1 MAQMPIFKEILQM
14 KILIADDHALFR
26 DGLALRLE
34 QIAPEAAILQASN
47 YAQIFKII
55 KSDNNISAIVLDI
68 EMQDMPW
75 FDALQ
80 EIRRTLP
87 DTALIVVSASEDSRT
102 IRSVMST
109 GAKGYI
115 PKRSDSKVFDNAFK
129 LVFDGGTY
137 VPPILINNPPINN
150 LSTKSTGLK
159 TLTNRQSQV
168 LDLIAQGKSNKQIAY
183 DMGVSESTVKLHINA
198 LLRSLHVSNRTQAV
212 ITAQKLGII

>member
-1 MAQMPIFKEILQM
+1 M

-34 QIAPEAAILQASN
+34 QIAPEAVILQASN

-55 KSDNNISAIVLDI
+55 KTDIDISIIVLDI

-75 FDALQ
+75 MDALQ
-80 EIRRTLP
+80 EMRRQLP
-87 DTALIVVSASEDSRT
+87 KTAIVVVSASEDGRT
-102 IRSVMST
+102 IRTVMST
-109 GAKGYI
+109 GVKGYI
-115 PKRSDSKVFDNAFK
+115 PKRSDVKVFDNALK
-129 LVFDGGTY
+129 LISDGGTY
-137 VPPILINNPPINN
+137 VPPVLINNPPINN

-212 ITAQKLGII
+212 VTAQKLGII

>member
-1 MAQMPIFKEILQM
+1 M
-14 KILIADDHALFR
+14 KILIADDHALYR

-34 QIAPEAAILQASN
+34 QIAPEAIILQASN

-55 KSDNNISAIVLDI
+55 KTDNDISIIILDI

-75 FDALQ
+75 LDALQ
-80 EIRRTLP
+80 MMHKMLP
-87 DTALIVVSASEDSRT
+87 HTAIVVVSASEDGRT
-102 IRSVMST
+102 IRSVMAT
-109 GAKGYI
+109 GVNGYI
-115 PKRSDSKVFDNAFK
+115 PKRSDAKVFDNALK
-129 LVFDGGTY
+129 LILDGGTY
-137 VPPILINNPPINN
+137 VPPVLINNPPINN

-198 LLRSLHVSNRTQAV
+198 LLRSLHVNNRTQAV
-212 ITAQKLGII
+212 ITAQKIGLI

>member
-1 MAQMPIFKEILQM
+1 M

-34 QIAPEAAILQASN
+34 QIAPEAVILQASN
-47 YAQIFKII
+47 YAQIFKFI
-55 KSDNNISAIVLDI
+55 KSDSDISIIILDI

-75 FDALQ
+75 MEALQ
-80 EIRRTLP
+80 EMHKLLP
-87 DTALIVVSASEDSRT
+87 KTAIVVVSASEDGRT

-109 GAKGYI
+109 GVKGYI
-115 PKRSDSKVFDNAFK
+115 PKRSDIKVFDNALK
-129 LVFDGGTY
+129 LILDGGTY
-137 VPPILINNPPINN
+137 VPPVLINNPPINN

-212 ITAQKLGII
+212 VTAQKLGII

>member
-1 MAQMPIFKEILQM
+1 M

-34 QIAPEAAILQASN
+34 QIVPEATILQASN

-55 KSDNNISAIVLDI
+55 KADSDISMIILDI

-75 FDALQ
+75 QEALHEIKQ
-80 EIRRTLP
+80 ETP
-87 DTALIVVSASEDSRT
+87 QTALVVVTASEDNRT
-102 IRSVMST
+102 VRTVMAT
-109 GAKGYI
+109 GIKGYI
-115 PKRSDSKVFDNAFK
+115 PKRSDVKVFNNALK
-129 LVFDGGTY
+129 LVLDGGTY
-137 VPPILINNPPINN
+137 VPPLIINNTPVNN

-159 TLTNRQSQV
+159 TLTTRQSQV

>member
-1 MAQMPIFKEILQM
+1 M

-34 QIAPEAAILQASN
+34 QIAPEAVILQASN
-47 YAQIFKII
+47 YAQIFKFI
-55 KSDNNISAIVLDI
+55 KSDSDIAIIILDI

-75 FDALQ
+75 MEALQ
-80 EIRRTLP
+80 EMRKLLP
-87 DTALIVVSASEDSRT
+87 QTAIVVVSASEDGRT

-109 GAKGYI
+109 GVKGYI
-115 PKRSDSKVFDNAFK
+115 PKRSDIKVFDNALK
-129 LVFDGGTY
+129 LILDGGTY
-137 VPPILINNPPINN
+137 VPPVLINNPPINN

-198 LLRSLHVSNRTQAV
+198 LLRSLHVSNRTQAGV
-212 ITAQKLGII
+212 TAQKLGII

>member
-1 MAQMPIFKEILQM
+1 M

-34 QIAPEAAILQASN
+34 QIAPDAVILQASN

-55 KSDNNISAIVLDI
+55 KNDTDIAIIILDI

-75 FDALQ
+75 MEALQ
-80 EIRRTLP
+80 DMRKLLP
-87 DTALIVVSASEDSRT
+87 KTAIVVVSASEDGRT
-102 IRSVMST
+102 IRTVMST
-109 GAKGYI
+109 GVKGYI
-115 PKRSDSKVFDNAFK
+115 PKRSDIKVFDNALK
-129 LVFDGGTY
+129 LILDGGTY
-137 VPPILINNPPINN
+137 VPPVLINNPPINN

-212 ITAQKLGII
+212 VTAQKLGII

>member
-1 MAQMPIFKEILQM
+1 M

-34 QIAPEAAILQASN
+34 QIVPEALVFQASN
-47 YAQIFKII
+47 YAQIFKMIQDD
-55 KSDNNISAIVLDI
+55 SEISAIVLDI

-75 FDALQ
+75 LDALRK
-80 EIRRTLP
+80 IRTQAP
-87 DTALIVVSASEDSRT
+87 KASIVVVSASEDSRT

-109 GAKGYI
+109 GAQGYI

-137 VPPILINNPPINN
+137 VPPILISNPPVNN

>member
-1 MAQMPIFKEILQM
+1 M

-34 QIAPEAAILQASN
+34 QIAPSAVILQASN

-55 KSDNNISAIVLDI
+55 KTDADISIIILDI

-75 FDALQ
+75 MDALQ
-80 EIRRTLP
+80 EMHKTLP
-87 DTALIVVSASEDSRT
+87 KAAIVVVSASEDGRT

-109 GAKGYI
+109 GVKGYI
-115 PKRSDSKVFDNAFK
+115 PKRSDVKVFDNALK
-129 LVFDGGTY
+129 LILDGGTY
-137 VPPILINNPPINN
+137 VPPVLISNPPINN

-212 ITAQKLGII
+212 VTAQKLGII

>member
-1 MAQMPIFKEILQM
+1 M

-34 QIAPEAAILQASN
+34 QIAPDAVILQASN

-55 KSDNNISAIVLDI
+55 KTDADISIIILDI

-75 FDALQ
+75 MDALQ
-80 EIRRTLP
+80 EMHKTLP
-87 DTALIVVSASEDSRT
+87 KAAIVVVSASEDGRT

-109 GAKGYI
+109 GVKGYI
-115 PKRSDSKVFDNAFK
+115 PKRSDVKVFDNALK
-129 LVFDGGTY
+129 LILDGGTY
-137 VPPILINNPPINN
+137 VPPVLISNPPINN

-212 ITAQKLGII
+212 VTAQKLGII